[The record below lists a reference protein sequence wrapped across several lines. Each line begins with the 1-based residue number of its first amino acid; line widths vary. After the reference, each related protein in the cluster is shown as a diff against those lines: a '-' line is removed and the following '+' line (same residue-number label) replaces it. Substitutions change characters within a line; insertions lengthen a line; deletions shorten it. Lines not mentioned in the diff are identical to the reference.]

1 MARIRSV
8 EYRQYKR
15 ARERVL
21 TRLANAYP
29 DEYQRLL
36 QEERADEL
44 SKVSS
49 TGNDGGTTSLVDTR
63 ASRTDTRSPATDNG
77 EDEGDRG
84 GEA

>member
-36 QEERADEL
+36 QEERANESIKAIRSGD
-44 SKVSS
+44 
-49 TGNDGGTTSLVDTR
+49 DGGTTSLVDTR
-63 ASRTDTRSPATDNG
+63 ASRTITRSSTADNG

>member
-36 QEERADEL
+36 QEERANE
-44 SKVSS
+44 SIKVNGS
-49 TGNDGGTTSLVDTR
+49 GGDGGTTSLVDTR
-63 ASRTDTRSPATDNG
+63 ASRTTTRSQATDGG

>member
-36 QEERADEL
+36 QEERANESNKD
-44 SKVSS
+44 SG
-49 TGNDGGTTSLVDTR
+49 TGDDGGTTSLVDTR
-63 ASRTDTRSPATDNG
+63 ASSTFARSSAANRG

>member
-36 QEERADEL
+36 QEERANE
-44 SKVSS
+44 SNKVSG

-63 ASRTDTRSPATDNG
+63 AGSTFARSQALYSG
-77 EDEGDRG
+77 EGEGDRG

>member
-36 QEERADEL
+36 QEERANE
-44 SKVSS
+44 SNKVIR
-49 TGNDGGTTSLVDTR
+49 TGDDGDTTSLVDTR
-63 ASRTDTRSPATDNG
+63 TSGTTTRPQATDRG

>member
-1 MARIRSV
+1 MTYWISMGA
-8 EYRQYKR
+8 
-15 ARERVL
+15 VL
-21 TRLANAYP
+21 LIGNC
-29 DEYQRLL
+29 LVKWSG
-36 QEERADEL
+36 RADEL

>member
-36 QEERADEL
+36 QEERANESIKATRSGD
-44 SKVSS
+44 
-49 TGNDGGTTSLVDTR
+49 DGSITSLVDTR
-63 ASRTDTRSPATDNG
+63 ASRTATRSPAADNG

>member
-1 MARIRSV
+1 MARTRSL

-21 TRLANAYP
+21 TRLAQAYP

-36 QEERADEL
+36 QEERANEL
-44 SKVSS
+44 VKANGSRRDSD
-49 TGNDGGTTSLVDTR
+49 TASLLGTR
-63 ASRTDTRSPATDNG
+63 ASGTTAGSSDLHHG

>member
-1 MARIRSV
+1 MARTRSI
-8 EYRQYKR
+8 EHRQYRR

-36 QEERADEL
+36 QEERANDKD
-44 SKVSS
+44 S
-49 TGNDGGTTSLVDTR
+49 GNDGDSRTTSLVDTR
-63 ASRTDTRSPATDNG
+63 ASSTFARSSATNRG

>member
-36 QEERADEL
+36 QEERANESNKD
-44 SKVSS
+44 SG
-49 TGNDGGTTSLVDTR
+49 TGDDGGTTSLVDTR
-63 ASRTDTRSPATDNG
+63 SGGTFTRPQAIYSG
-77 EDEGDRG
+77 EGEGDRG